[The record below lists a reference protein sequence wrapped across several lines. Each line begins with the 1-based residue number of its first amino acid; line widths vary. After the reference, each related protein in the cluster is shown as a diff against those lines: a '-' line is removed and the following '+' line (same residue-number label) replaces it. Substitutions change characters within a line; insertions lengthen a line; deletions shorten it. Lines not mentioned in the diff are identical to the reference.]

1 MLHSPL
7 CSQFLVFK
15 FFASA
20 KKEGEESTEQK
31 VAVHSV
37 QAFGHKYS
45 QDELLNLEF
54 LNKLYDVA
62 KLPSATTEEGG
73 GDNVEG
79 GVVLVRVLGFL
90 ATMLRDLQLLH
101 KRRKAA
107 SLDPTLISVSD
118 TSYAMSCSLC
128 HKWRSCAPGVVYDV
142 CLCVS

>member
-1 MLHSPL
+1 MLCP
-7 CSQFLVFK
+7 QYLVFK
-15 FFASA
+15 FFASP
-20 KKEGEESTEQK
+20 KKEEEESTEQK

-37 QAFGHKYS
+37 QAYGHKYT

-62 KLPSATTEEGG
+62 QLPTEEGG

-90 ATMLRDLQLLH
+90 ATMLRDLHLLY

-107 SLDPTLISVSD
+107 SLDPTLISVSY
-118 TSYAMSCSLC
+118 TMAENFSQEKIFFAIFSGGALGS
-128 HKWRSCAPGVVYDV
+128 G
-142 CLCVS
+142 

>member
-1 MLHSPL
+1 MNVL
-7 CSQFLVFK
+7 CPQYLVFK
-15 FFASA
+15 FFASP
-20 KKEGEESTEQK
+20 KKEEEESTEQK

-37 QAFGHKYS
+37 QAYGHKYT

-62 KLPSATTEEGG
+62 QLPTEEEG

-90 ATMLRDLQLLH
+90 ATMLRDLHLLY

-107 SLDPTLISVSD
+107 SLDPTLISVSY
-118 TSYAMSCSLC
+118 TMAENFFRRIFLAIFSGGALGS
-128 HKWRSCAPGVVYDV
+128 R
-142 CLCVS
+142 